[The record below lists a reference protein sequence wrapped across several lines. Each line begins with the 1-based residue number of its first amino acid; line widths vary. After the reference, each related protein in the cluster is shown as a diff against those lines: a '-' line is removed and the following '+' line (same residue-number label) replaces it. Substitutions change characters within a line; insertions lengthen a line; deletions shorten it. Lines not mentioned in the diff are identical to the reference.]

1 MFRVLKNNPVWR
13 FISQRLQL
21 KMILVSTLALLIPI
35 TVIGTYSMQV
45 TTDQVLRTAEEK
57 DLEFVKSQ
65 SAAALRFLTEGE
77 RDTLYLSQSPATRRY
92 VGTLVGTDDSS
103 TEILLASQLKLF
115 LKDTPNYLSVQIL
128 DISGQEV
135 FGIDNQQ
142 GNLQVTP
149 SDQLENQAG
158 QPSFIEPLRLAGP
171 VYISDVQLDT
181 SHKRII
187 MPYVPVIRFSLPLY
201 AESGGIAGVIVIKAL
216 AEPLIQALSVNTADD
231 TLYIIDQD
239 GNYLSNPDAGKLYGN
254 ILKTGVTFAQ
264 DQPKDN
270 ATIQSASEGTV
281 FTAQDR
287 PEVLQSFV
295 TVDLPGR
302 DDANWT
308 FIFEEKQS
316 KVLSDVNNARLVIIG
331 LAGLALLVGF
341 GLVLLITRNIV
352 LPVQQLAR
360 ISASISHGEWDV
372 TVPSV
377 GSGDEISKL
386 AVAFDVMSK
395 ELRALYDDLEMRV
408 LARTSELETVAKVGA
423 ATAAILDLDKLLHT
437 TSELTRASFEL
448 SKAQVYLLDEVTQN
462 LVLAAISDQSDNP
475 ADVST
480 VALDSTEAL
489 VAQAGRAGHGIK
501 IDQPAELAVPL
512 MVANRLLGVLDLHSE
527 QPGRFTDLEL
537 RVMTILA
544 DQIAVAVQNASLYKE
559 QLATAHQLAI
569 ARQRAEEA
577 NKAKS
582 LFLSNMSHELRTPLN
597 IVIGYTSSMLE
608 RPSMY
613 ENVALPPIY
622 ARDIKLIRDN
632 GRHLIGLINDIL
644 DLSKIEAGKLELV
657 REPITLT
664 DIFRGVLATSV
675 GLTKNKPVLVKS
687 DIPDPLPLVY
697 VDPTRVRQ
705 IILNLMSNAV
715 KFTEQ
720 GSVTLRARIE
730 DEFVK
735 ISVIDTGIGIPEKSL
750 PHIFD
755 RFQQAGHD
763 TSRIYGGTGLGLD
776 ISKQLCQMHGGDLT
790 VESVYGK
797 GSTFTFT
804 LPVMNPDDAQISE
817 MPSLQSASAAD
828 GAPKTTQVFAASG
841 TPSKAAVRTVM
852 LVEDEISTTD
862 FIRRTLESAGYFV
875 LSTNDG
881 SESVEMALGVMPDV
895 IILDIQLP
903 NITGWDILNALKR
916 EAEIAAI
923 PVIICSAHTE
933 AEAVYRSGAAGFV
946 AKPFTSQKILEAI
959 ERVVGMS
966 HGNVDLTPNPS
977 P

>member
-1 MFRVLKNNPVWR
+1 MFHILKNNRLWK

-21 KMILVSTLALLIPI
+21 KMLLLSTLALLIPI

-115 LKDTPNYLSVQIL
+115 LKDTPNYLNVQIL

-135 FGIDNQQ
+135 FGIDNRA
-142 GNLQVTP
+142 GALQITP
-149 SDQLENQAG
+149 ADQLENQAN
-158 QPSFIEPLRLAGP
+158 QPWFIEPLRLSGP
-171 VYISDVQLDT
+171 VYLSDVSLDT
-181 SHKRII
+181 SHKQTIT
-187 MPYVPVIRFSLPLY
+187 PHVPVIRFSLPLY

-231 TLYIIDQD
+231 TLYIIDQN
-239 GNYLSNPDAGKLYGN
+239 GNYLSNPDPAKLYGN

-264 DQPKDN
+264 DQPKDSAIIQG
-270 ATIQSASEGTV
+270 ATEGTV

-287 PEVLQSFV
+287 PELLQSFV

-331 LAGLALLVGF
+331 LSGLALLVGF
-341 GLVLLITRNIV
+341 GLVSLITRNIV

-360 ISASISHGEWDV
+360 ISASISRGDWDV
-372 TVPSV
+372 AVPSLQ
-377 GSGDEISKL
+377 SGDEISKL
-386 AVAFDVMSK
+386 AIAFDLMSQ

-423 ATAAILDLDKLLHT
+423 ATAAILDLDKLLQT
-437 TSELTRASFEL
+437 TSELTRTSFGL
-448 SKAQVYLLDEVTQN
+448 SKVQVYLLDSAGQN
-462 LVLAAISDQSDNP
+462 LVLAAISDQSGD
-475 ADVST
+475 T
-480 VALDSTEAL
+480 VQSASLALAATESL
-489 VAQAGRAGHGIK
+489 VVRAGQAGKGIK
-501 IDQPAELAVPL
+501 TDQPAELALPL

-527 QPGRFTDLEL
+527 QAGRFTELEQ

-559 QLATAHQLAI
+559 QLATARQLAI
-569 ARQRAEEA
+569 ASQRAEEA

-613 ENVALPPIY
+613 DNVPLPMIY
-622 ARDIKLIRDN
+622 AHDIKLIRDN
-632 GRHLIGLINDIL
+632 GYHLIGLINDIL

-657 REPITLT
+657 PEAITLT

-675 GLTKNKPVLVKS
+675 GLVKNKPVLIKS
-687 DIPDPLPLVY
+687 DIPEQLPLVY
-697 VDPTRVRQ
+697 VDRTRVRQ

-730 DEFVK
+730 NNFVK

-755 RFQQAGHD
+755 RFQQASHD

-790 VESVYGK
+790 VESIYGK

-804 LPVMNPDDAQISE
+804 LPVMGEAQEQLGQVSG
-817 MPSLQSASAAD
+817 LQSAVD
-828 GAPKTTQVFAASG
+828 GAPKTSQVFAGSA
-841 TPSKAAVRTVM
+841 TPRREAVRTAM
-852 LVEDEISTTD
+852 LVEDELSTTD
-862 FIRRTLESAGYFV
+862 FIRRILESAGYFV
-875 LSTNDG
+875 LATSDG
-881 SESVEMALGVMPDV
+881 SEAVDMALGVMPDV

-903 NITGWDILNALKR
+903 DITGWDILSNLKR
-916 EAEIAAI
+916 ENEIAAI
-923 PVIICSAHTE
+923 PVIICSAYSE
-933 AEAVYRSGAAGFV
+933 AQQAHRSGAAGFV
-946 AKPFTSQKILEAI
+946 QKPFTAQKILEAV
-959 ERVVGMS
+959 ERVSGLA
-966 HGNVDLTPNPS
+966 HYS

>member
-1 MFRVLKNNPVWR
+1 MFQVVKNNPLWR

-35 TVIGTYSMQV
+35 TVIGIYSMQV
-45 TTDQVLRTAEEK
+45 TTDQVLRTAQGK

-103 TEILLASQLKLF
+103 TQILLASQLKLF

-135 FGIDNQQ
+135 FGIDNRD
-142 GNLQVTP
+142 GNLRVTP
-149 SDQLENQAG
+149 TDQLENQAG
-158 QPSFIEPLRLAGP
+158 QLSFIEPLRLAGP
-171 VYISDVQLDT
+171 VYISDVALEMDGKQ
-181 SHKRII
+181 II
-187 MPYVPVIRFSLPLY
+187 KPFVPIIRFSLPLY

-216 AEPLIQALSVNTADD
+216 AEPLITALSVNTDD
-231 TLYIIDQD
+231 EALYIIDQD
-239 GNYLSNPDAGKLYGN
+239 SNYLSNPNPDKLFGKL
-254 ILKTGVTFAQ
+254 LKTGVTFAQ
-264 DQPKDN
+264 DQPNDS
-270 ATIQSASEGTV
+270 AAIQASTEGEGTI
-281 FTAQDR
+281 FRAQDR
-287 PEVLQSFV
+287 PEALQSFV
-295 TVDLPGR
+295 TVNLPGR

-316 KVLSDVNNARLVIIG
+316 KVLSDVNNARMVIIG

-360 ISASISHGEWDV
+360 ISAAISRGKWDV

-377 GSGDEISKL
+377 QSSDEIGKL
-386 AVAFDVMSK
+386 AVAFDLMSK
-395 ELRALYDDLEMRV
+395 ELRTLYGDLEMRV

-423 ATAAILDLDKLLHT
+423 ATAAILDLDQLLHT

-448 SKAQVYLLDEVTQN
+448 SKVQVYLLDATTQT
-462 LVLAAISDQSDNP
+462 LTLAAISDASNDP
-475 ADVST
+475 ARRTSIALAATDSL
-480 VALDSTEAL
+480 VAL
-489 VAQAGRAGHGIK
+489 AGRDRRGVK
-501 IDQPAELAVPL
+501 IDQPAELALPL
-512 MVANRLLGVLDLHSE
+512 MVANRLLGMIDLHSE

-544 DQIAVAVQNASLYKE
+544 DQIAVAVQNAFFYKE

-613 ENVALPPIY
+613 ENIALPPIY
-622 ARDIKLIRDN
+622 ARDIKLIREN

-644 DLSKIEAGKLELV
+644 DLSKIEAGRLELV
-657 REPITLT
+657 REPIILT

-675 GLTKNKPVLVKS
+675 GLVKDKPVLIKS
-687 DIPDPLPLVY
+687 DIPDLLPPVY

-720 GSVTLRARIE
+720 GSVTLRASIE
-730 DEFVK
+730 SNFVK
-735 ISVIDTGIGIPEKSL
+735 IAVIDTGIGIPEKSL

-755 RFQQAGHD
+755 RFQQVSHD

-790 VESVYGK
+790 VESVYGQ
-797 GSTFTFT
+797 GSTFTFA
-804 LPVMNPDDAQISE
+804 LPVMDGQYEQIGQI
-817 MPSLQSASAAD
+817 PGLQSTVD
-828 GAPKTTQVFAASG
+828 GAPKTAQVFATSG
-841 TPSKAAVRTVM
+841 SPEKAAARTVM
-852 LVEDEISTTD
+852 LVEDDISSTD
-862 FIRRTLESAGYFV
+862 FIGHILESAGFFV
-875 LSTNDG
+875 LSTNDD
-881 SESVEMALGVMPDV
+881 SEAVEMALAVMPDL
-895 IILDIQLP
+895 ILLDIQHSMV
-903 NITGWDILNALKR
+903 TGWDILNRLR
-916 EAEIAAI
+916 GEDEIAPI
-923 PVIICSAHTE
+923 PIIVCSADGE
-933 AEAVYRSGAAGFV
+933 KQALDRSDAVGFI
-946 AKPFTSQKILEAI
+946 AKPFTSQTILEEV
-959 ERVVGMS
+959 ERVIGLAHS
-966 HGNVDLTPNPS
+966 L
-977 P
+977 